1 MGMFDEILV
10 PKSYLRGLLKKRDE
24 RFFSKDHLFQT
35 KDLDN
40 VMDLY
45 KIHRQRL
52 YKLDQ
57 STKDAEEEKKWNIVK
72 DNIEINFYDIVK
84 SKNGDE
90 HSVEFEFGF
99 KNGRVDQ
106 KKLVSLALSKTKK
119 EIDSVAK
126 MWDAEQEILDAY
138 RKSSLKYKIFLFLEE
153 RFRKA
158 TNWSRK
164 KHSIP
169 IEIRREAYEKSGRLK
184 LDPECLKLYIDQ

>member
-52 YKLDQ
+52 YKLDR
-57 STKDAEEEKKWNIVK
+57 STKNEEEEKKWSIVK
-72 DNIEINFYDIVK
+72 DNIEINFHDIVK

-90 HSVEFEFGF
+90 HSVEFEFSF

-126 MWDAEQEILDAY
+126 MWDTEQEILNVY
-138 RKSSLKYKIFLFLEE
+138 RNSSLKYRFFSFLQSCFQKL
-153 RFRKA
+153 
-158 TNWSRK
+158 TNWAREG
-164 KHSIP
+164 HTIP
-169 IEIRREAYEKSGRLK
+169 IEIRRDAYEKSGRLEF
-184 LDPECLKLYIDQ
+184 DPECLNVYKDQ